1 MEERPTEFPE
11 RSPEVLSR
19 CLVEGDETALAD
31 SRRRRRRALMISIV
45 LEAAL
50 LAGLVLLAM
59 FVTTARPSLLE
70 WTPLRPYYGSP
81 RVVRQANADTSGPQQ
96 PRPHKRFTL
105 PHLADSV
112 RPRAPH
118 PSPDAVPGLEKED
131 DVPVI
136 GGGPGFGNPRGL
148 LPPLG
153 NSDSRGVFPPAPT
166 PPAKNQRPHRVS
178 EGVEEALLVD
188 RVQPVYP
195 PLALQ
200 AQLEGTVRLHAIVGR
215 DGAVKALEVISG
227 HPILAWA
234 ARAAVV
240 EWRYRPTLLNGEP
253 VEVETYITVI
263 FQLQR

>member
-1 MEERPTEFPE
+1 MEERSAGFPE

-31 SRRRRRRALMISIV
+31 SRRRRRSALMISIV

-50 LAGLVLLAM
+50 LAALVLPPM
-59 FVTTARPSLLE
+59 FVTTAQPALLK
-70 WTPLRPYYGSP
+70 WTPLPPYYGAP
-81 RVVRQANADTSGPQQ
+81 RADRQANPGRSGPQQ
-96 PRPHKRFTL
+96 ARPLMRFTL
-105 PHLADSV
+105 PYLADSLG
-112 RPRAPH
+112 PPAPP
-118 PSPDAVPGLEKED
+118 PSPAAVPGLDKG

-136 GGGPGFGNPRGL
+136 GAGLGFGDPRDL

-153 NSDSRGVFPPAPT
+153 NGDSRAVFPPAST
-166 PPAKNQRPHRVS
+166 PPEKNQRPHRVS
-178 EGVEEALLVD
+178 EGVEEAMLID
-188 RVQPVYP
+188 RVQPLYP

-200 AQLEGTVRLHAIVGR
+200 AHLEGTVRLHAIIGR
-215 DGAVKALEVISG
+215 DGAVKSLEVISG

-240 EWRYRPTLLNGEP
+240 DWRYRPTLLNGEP